1 MAGVFFPPGAT
12 ARTTPETPMKA
23 VLTGLLLAALAWL
36 PAAAAAPA
44 GSTPQ
49 AGHDYIE
56 LPAARS
62 WAARP
67 GRIEVAEVFGY
78 SCPHCAHLE
87 PLLAE
92 WKA

>member
-44 GSTPQ
+44 G
-49 AGHDYIE
+49 
-56 LPAARS
+56 PAPAR
-62 WAARP
+62 
-67 GRIEVAEVFGY
+67 
-78 SCPHCAHLE
+78 
-87 PLLAE
+87 
-92 WKA
+92 